1 MFPPQ
6 VIGSPLPRDLGLR
19 MAHGAAWMIALR
31 LSIRGIGVVSVVV
44 LARLLMPA
52 DFGLVAIATALAGA
66 LAAMSEFG
74 FQVALI
80 QNQMADRRHY
90 DTAWTLGVIRGLV
103 VAGLLAI
110 FARPLAAMFS
120 DPRLEPILFVLA
132 VGVILTSLENIGVVD
147 FRKHFQF
154 HKEFIYRAVV
164 RSVSFIIALPAAIMF
179 RNYWAL
185 VLGVFAGQL
194 GGVLLSYALCSYRP
208 RLSVSTWRE
217 LIRFSKWLLLN
228 NVFYFVYSNTDA
240 FVIGRFAGAQ
250 PLGFFRVAYE
260 IASLPTTEMVAPI
273 RAAIL
278 PGYAKLASDPER
290 LRASF
295 AATFGTI
302 LIVAAPVA
310 VGLGLIA
317 DPLVRLVLGEQ
328 WLDAIPLL
336 EILCITGAI
345 NVCTANTWPVF
356 IALGRP
362 WINAALMGL
371 GAILLVPLLLWSVQT
386 AGALGAAWALV
397 AVSAV
402 LLAANLMAALSLLRL
417 PGRQL
422 LWQSWR
428 TAVAVVTMSGT
439 MFVVRGQWSEPEG
452 ILDMTLVL
460 ASTIGLGAVMYLGSL
475 WLLWRVT
482 GAQAGPE
489 QTVLRILQISLSNIS
504 ARFTPSHS

>member
-1 MFPPQ
+1 MLRSE

-19 MAHGAAWMIALR
+19 MAQGAAWMIALR
-31 LSIRGIGVVSVVV
+31 LAVRGIGVVSVIV
-44 LARLLMPA
+44 LARLLAPA

-66 LAAMSEFG
+66 LAIMSEFG

-80 QNQMADRRHY
+80 QNQAADRRHY
-90 DTAWTLGVIRGLV
+90 DTAWTLGVVRGLL
-103 VAGLLAI
+103 VAGTLAI
-110 FARPLAAMFS
+110 FAPPLAAMFA
-120 DPRLEPILFVLA
+120 DPRLEPILLVLA
-132 VGVILTSLENIGVVD
+132 IGVIVTSLENVGVVD

-154 HKEFIYRAVV
+154 QKEFMYRAVAKFA
-164 RSVSFIIALPAAIMF
+164 SFIIAVPAAVML

-185 VLGVFAGQL
+185 VLGIFAGQL
-194 GGVLLSYALCSYRP
+194 GSVLLSYAMCSYRP
-208 RLSVSTWRE
+208 RLSVSASRE

-228 NVFYFVYSNTDA
+228 NVFHFAYSNIDA
-240 FVIGRFAGAQ
+240 LVIGRFAGARA
-250 PLGFFRVAYE
+250 LGVFRVAHE

-278 PGYAKLASDPER
+278 PGYAKLASDHER

-302 LIVAAPVA
+302 VIAAVPVA

-317 DPLVRLVLGEQ
+317 DPLVRLALGEQ

-336 EILCITGAI
+336 EILCIAGAM

-362 WINAALMGL
+362 WINAALTGL
-371 GAILLVPLLLWSVQT
+371 GAILLVPLLLWSVHA

-402 LLAANLMAALSLLRL
+402 LLAANFLAALNLLRV

-422 LWQSWR
+422 LAQTWR
-428 TAVAVVTMSGT
+428 TAIAVATMGGAI
-439 MFVVRGQWSEPEG
+439 FVVQAQWSETERMFD
-452 ILDMTLVL
+452 ITLVL
-460 ASTIGLGAVMYLGSL
+460 VSSIIVGAATYLASL
-475 WLLWRVT
+475 WLLWWLT
-482 GAQAGPE
+482 GMKDGPE
-489 QTVLRILQISLSNIS
+489 QTALRIAQTSLTNMS